1 MALKKVLYTRHCS
14 PIYKEDE
21 LPLYKITI
29 IASQGFLFENAGEL
43 RIIILRGKKVRI
55 RNLIQAKLTHTPTR
69 TQG

>member
-55 RNLIQAKLTHTPTR
+55 
-69 TQG
+69 